1 MSSQANRFSLGNL
14 KFDNRFV
21 RELPA
26 DSETDN
32 YRRQVYQ
39 ACYSRVQPTPV
50 GEPTLVACSP
60 ELAAQLELSPEVCES
75 IAFKQIFVGNGLAE
89 GMPTLCLLLW
99 RPSIRALGRTVGR
112 WSCH

>member
-1 MSSQANRFSLGNL
+1 MSTQANRFSLDNL

-50 GEPTLVACSP
+50 GEPTLVAYSA
-60 ELAAQLELSPEVCES
+60 ELAAQLELSPEVCNS
-75 IAFKQIFVGNGLAE
+75 IAFRQIFVGNGLAD
-89 GMPTLCLLLW
+89 GMDPYACCYGGA
-99 RPSIRALGRTVGR
+99 SIRTLGRTVG
-112 WSCH
+112 